1 MADNKRPEESEGI
14 EIPDIDE
21 MEIKIDMDWIREAG
35 TMIPNLIESGVIK
48 ITGKIE
54 EWDLEDVNRMFAN
67 YICNGDFKSHLDEYV
82 DFKEA
87 KDLAWELYEM
97 IYIAYEVIYKNYLQK
112 EWAEQLPS

>member
-1 MADNKRPEESEGI
+1 MADEKRPEESEGI

-21 MEIKIDMDWIREAG
+21 MEAG
-35 TMIPNLIESGVIK
+35 IPNLIESGVIK

-54 EWDLEDVNRMFAN
+54 EWNLEDVLRMFDN
-67 YICNGDFKSHLDEYV
+67 LICNGDFKSYLDEDV

-97 IYIAYEVIYKNYLQK
+97 IYIASDVIYRNYLQK

>member
-1 MADNKRPEESEGI
+1 MAEEKRPEKSEGI

-21 MEIKIDMDWIREAG
+21 MEAG
-35 TMIPNLIESGVIK
+35 IPNLIESGVIK

-54 EWDLEDVNRMFAN
+54 EWNLEDVLRMFDN
-67 YICNGDFKSHLDEYV
+67 LICNGDFKSYLDEDV

-97 IYIAYEVIYKNYLQK
+97 IYIASEVIHKELENKYYHQVIIPEMDELRVKQK
-112 EWAEQLPS
+112 E